1 LHGRASVYESPSA
14 YGFVRRVE
22 NTLLSADNSWWTG
35 CRPLHARMVAEVP
48 RALYLNYLARK
59 SYVAALAPSL
69 FRPLDLPGDKETT
82 LFTILLFSLERSRP
96 LRAPQMLGAFF
107 PRIMQSNWRFYGHL
121 TEPNAESRPSVLF
134 LRTVTNS
141 LALSIFGRRLA
152 RCFPLRRARRMA
164 LSWEAPR
171 LSAMIEPG
179 AGSAPELIFQAEQ
192 IESSPISEGF
202 RQQFSSYEDYA
213 HWIIDQH
220 LSLVIWPREYVVQD
234 MHLDFAKAK
243 ITPLH
248 CLKCRVAGLEDF
260 VVQPSDCFLVEG
272 LQVFLDHI
280 FSRTNRTGF

>member
-1 LHGRASVYESPSA
+1 
-14 YGFVRRVE
+14 
-22 NTLLSADNSWWTG
+22 
-35 CRPLHARMVAEVP
+35 
-48 RALYLNYLARK
+48 
-59 SYVAALAPSL
+59 
-69 FRPLDLPGDKETT
+69 
-82 LFTILLFSLERSRP
+82 
-96 LRAPQMLGAFF
+96 
-107 PRIMQSNWRFYGHL
+107 
-121 TEPNAESRPSVLF
+121 
-134 LRTVTNS
+134 
-141 LALSIFGRRLA
+141 
-152 RCFPLRRARRMA
+152 MA

-179 AGSAPELIFQAEQ
+179 AGSAPELIFQGEQ
-192 IESSPISEGF
+192 IESSPIGEGF

-234 MHLDFAKAK
+234 MHLDFTKAK

-280 FSRTNRTGF
+280 FSRTNRTGFLNRGSFAGEKEPAANF